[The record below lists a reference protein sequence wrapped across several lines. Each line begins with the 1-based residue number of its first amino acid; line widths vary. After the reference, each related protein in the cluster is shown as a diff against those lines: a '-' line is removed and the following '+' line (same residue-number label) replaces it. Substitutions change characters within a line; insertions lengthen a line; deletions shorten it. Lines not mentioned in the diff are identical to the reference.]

1 MPTGLESRFIGREQQ
16 KLITSVLKMAQGA
29 SRGGVP
35 VTSTSR
41 KNTGPSSEISELLAG
56 WDDSQLLQLTD
67 FYRDR
72 LEQAME
78 EGVHGVSLALTAENQ
93 FSGEEHRKI
102 SDLADKGERADGS
115 KLLLS
120 LVMEKGSRARRV
132 MWETFVKMRIGVP
145 KLDKIL
151 KEIKEHGCVPV
162 QRPVPEIPRELKDV
176 QQKHKE
182 TLRAQTETLRVNRIL
197 MREEVEVFQLA
208 DRYAE
213 LTVIS
218 TVRDRTLVEHELL
231 ARGRDHEEW
240 REKHLR
246 RELEKIRTDQLFQS
260 SFSRSK
266 FKSGSSAAVAGVAGI
281 GKTTMVQKIVY
292 DWATGKIYQQFQ
304 FVFSFKF
311 RDLNSINCRINLK
324 ELILD
329 QYPHFKKILR
339 EVWKNPEGLLF
350 IFDGLD
356 EFNDKIDFAD
366 SQRNTEPRSTCTD
379 PEFNCKVSDIVYS
392 LIQGKLLPGCSV
404 LVTYRPTALGLLE
417 KAEINVRAEILG
429 FVGEE
434 RKEYFTRHFEDQ
446 TVAAAVFKHV
456 KENEILYTMSYN
468 PSCCWILALALGPFF
483 TQRVRDPQR
492 VPKTITQLYCYYI
505 YNILKNH
512 GREIENPRDVLL
524 RVGQMAFR
532 GVAEKKI
539 VFTDG
544 DLIKYNLQPSQF
556 LSGFLM
562 ELLEREDSAQSVVY
576 TFPHITIQEFVAAV
590 AQFLNPHPGDSLRF
604 LTEAHSTTDS
614 RFEVFLRFVA
624 GLSNPMTA
632 RGLEEFLGPFPH
644 QTTCR
649 VIDWV
654 KEEVKRQS
662 GNTWNEAGKRSLL
675 NTLHY
680 LFESQNRG
688 LAQAALRSVE
698 TLSFSGMTLTPF
710 DCAVLDHVIGLCD
723 TIKYLNLEDCH
734 SQCEA
739 IQRLGPGLHKCQ
751 ELSLGWNKLEDSGV
765 KLVSAALRK
774 PECKIQKLWLRNV
787 GLTDSGAEDLA
798 SALRTNSSLTE
809 LNLSANKLG
818 DSGVKRVSAAL
829 RNPKCKLQKLW
840 LSDVGLTANGAKDL
854 ISTLSTNRSLKEL
867 SLNDNK
873 LGDSGVKL
881 LSAALRDSECNIQ
894 KLWLRN
900 VGLTDSG
907 VEDLASAL
915 STNPSLT
922 ELNLSANEL
931 GDSGVKLVSAALT
944 NSKFCIQKLW
954 LSDVGLTANGA
965 KDLISTL
972 STNRSLKELS
982 LNDNKLGDS
991 GVKLLSAALRDS
1003 ECNIQKL
1010 CLWNVG
1016 LTDSGAGDLN
1026 AALGGNPSLTVLN
1039 LNNNKL
1045 EDSGVKLV
1053 SAALKKSRC
1062 KLQEL
1067 RLRNVGLT
1075 DSGAKDLASTLRTNR
1090 SLMELNLNDNKLGD
1104 SGVKL
1109 VSAALKKAKC
1119 KIQKL
1124 WLRDVGL
1131 TDSGAKDLASAL
1143 SSNPSL
1149 TELNLGANKLG
1160 DSGVKLVSAA
1170 LKNSECK
1177 IQKLWLYDVGLTDS
1191 GAKDLN
1197 STLSTNQSLTE
1208 LSLNDNK
1215 LGDSGV
1221 KLVSEALKLSECKIQ
1236 KLSLRNVGLTDSGVE
1251 DLLSALRTNPSLT
1264 ELNLSGNKLGD
1275 SGVKLVSEAL
1285 RNSECKIQKLCL
1297 YDVGLTDSG
1306 AKDLASTLSTNRS
1319 LTELNL
1325 NDNELGD
1332 SGVKLVSEA
1341 LRNSKCEIQKLWLR
1355 DVGLTDSGA
1364 EDLASALRTNPSLT
1378 ELNLGAN
1385 KLGDSGMKLV
1395 SAALRNTE
1403 CKIQK
1408 LWLYDVGLTANGA
1421 KEIIS
1426 TLSTNRSL
1434 KELSLND
1441 NKLGDSG
1448 VKLVSDALRVSECK
1462 IQKLW
1467 LRDVGLTDSGVED
1480 LVSALSTNPK
1490 LTELNLSYNKLGDS
1504 GVKLVSAALKNSDC
1518 KIQKLWLMDVGL
1530 TDSAAG
1536 DFVSAL
1542 STKTSLMVLSL
1553 NNNKLRDSGV
1563 KLVSAALM
1571 KSRCKL
1577 QELGLR
1583 DVGLTDSGAGD
1594 LASALRTN
1602 PSLTELNLNDNQLGD
1617 SGVKLLSAALGN
1629 PECKL
1634 QKLQLDNIGL
1644 TDSGAKDLASA
1655 LSTNPSLTEL
1665 NLSVNKLGDSGMKL
1679 VSEALRNSKC
1689 EIQKL
1694 WLYDVGLTANGAKEI
1709 ISTLSTNRSLKELS
1723 LNDNK
1728 LGDSGVKL
1736 VSDALRVSECK
1747 IQKLWLRDVGL
1758 TDSGVEDLVS
1768 ALSTNPKLTE
1778 LNLSYNKLGDS
1789 GVKLVSAALKNSDCK
1804 IQKLWLMDVGLTDSA
1819 AGDFVSAL
1827 STKTSLMVLSL
1838 NNNKLRDSGVKLVSA
1853 ALMKSRCKL
1862 QELGLRDVGLTD
1874 SGAGDLASALRTN
1887 PSLTE
1892 LNLNDNLLGDSGVK
1906 LLSAALGNPECKL
1919 QKLQLDNI
1927 GLTDSGAK
1935 DLASALSTNPSLTE
1949 LNLSVNKLGDSGVK
1963 LVSEALR
1970 NPECKIQKLGLRDVG
1985 LTDSGAGDLASALRT
2000 NPSLTELNLNDNQL
2014 GDSGVKLLSAALGNP
2029 ECKLQKLQLDNIGL
2043 TDSGAKD
2050 LVSALST
2057 NPKLTELNLSYNKLG
2072 DSGVKLVSA
2081 ALKNS
2086 DCKIQKLWLMD
2097 VGLTDSAAGDF
2108 VSALSTKTS
2117 LMVLSLNNNKLR
2129 DSGVKLVSAAL
2140 MKSRCKLQE
2149 LGLRDVGLTD
2159 SGAGDLASAL
2169 RTNPSLTELNL
2180 NDNLLGDSGVKLL
2193 SAALGN
2199 PECKL
2204 QKLQL
2209 DNIGLTDSGAKDLA
2223 SALSTNPS
2231 LTELNLSVNKLGDS
2245 GVKLV
2250 SEALRNPECKI
2261 QKLGLR
2267 DVGLTDSGAGDLASA
2282 LRTNPSLTELNLNDN
2297 QLGDSG
2303 VKLLS
2308 AALGNPECKLQKLQ
2322 LDNIGLT
2329 DSGAKDLASALSTN
2343 PSLTELNLSVN
2354 KLGDSGVKLVS
2365 EALRNS
2371 KCEIQKL
2378 WLRDVGLT
2386 DSGAEDLASALRTNP
2401 SLTELN
2407 LGANK
2412 LGDSGMKL
2420 VSAALRNTECK
2431 IQKLWLDNI
2440 GLTDSGAKDLVSAL
2454 STNPKLTELN
2464 LSYNKLG
2471 DSGVKLV
2478 SAALKNSDC
2487 KIQKLWLMDVRLT
2500 DSAAGDFVSALS
2512 TKTSLMVLS
2521 LNNNKLQDS
2530 GVKLVSAALMKSRCK
2545 LQELGLRDV
2554 GLTDSGAGDLASAL
2568 RTNPSLTELN
2578 LNDNQLGDS
2587 GVKLLSVAL
2596 GNPECKLQKLQ
2607 LDNIGLTDS
2616 GAKDLASALSTN
2628 PSLTELNLSVNKLG
2642 DSGVK
2647 LVSEALRNSKC
2658 EIQKLWLRDVGLTDS
2673 GAEDLASALRTNPSL
2688 TELNLGANKL
2698 GDSGMKL
2705 VSAALRNTECK
2716 IQKLWLDNIGLTD
2729 SGAKDL
2735 VSALSTNPK
2744 LTELNLSYNKL
2755 GDSGV
2760 KLVSAALKNSDCKI
2774 QKLWLMDVGLTDSA
2788 AGDFVSALSTKTS
2801 LMVLSLNNNKL
2812 RDSGVK
2818 LVSAALMKSRC
2829 KLQELGLRDVG
2840 LTDSGAGDL
2849 ASALRTNPSLTE
2861 LNLNDNLLGDSGVKL
2876 LSAALGN
2883 PECKLQKLQLDNIG
2897 LTDSG
2902 AKDLASALSTNP
2914 SLTELNLSVNKLGD
2928 SGVKLVS
2935 EALRNPEC
2943 KIQKLGLRD
2952 VGLTDSGAGDLASA
2966 LRTNPSLTEL
2976 NLNDNQLGDSGVKLL
2991 SAALGNPECK
3001 LQKLQLDNI
3010 GLTDSGAKDLASAL
3024 STNPSLTELNLSVNK
3039 LGDSGVKLVSE
3050 ALRNSKC
3057 EIQKLWLRDVGLTDS
3072 GAEDLASAL
3081 RTNPSLTELNLGAN
3095 KLGDSGMK
3103 LVSAALRNTEC
3114 KIQKLWLMD
3123 VGLTDS
3129 AAGDFVS
3136 ALSTK
3141 TSLMV
3146 LSLNNNKL
3154 RDSGVKLV
3162 SAALMKSRCK
3172 LQELGL
3178 RDVGLTDSG
3187 AGDLAS
3193 ALRTNPSLTELN
3205 LNDNL
3210 LGDSGVKLL
3219 SAALGNPEC
3228 KLQKLQLDNIG
3239 LTDSGAKD
3247 LASALSTNPSLTELN
3262 LSVNKLGDS
3271 GVKLVS
3277 EALRNPECKIQK
3289 LGLRDVGL
3297 TDSGAGDLAS
3307 ALRTN
3312 PSLTE
3317 LNLNDNQLGDSGV
3330 KLLSAALGN
3339 PECKLQKLQLDNI
3352 GLTDSGAKDL
3362 ASALSTN
3369 PSLTEL
3375 NLSVNKLGDSGV
3387 KLVSEALRNSK
3398 CEIQKLWLRDVGLT
3412 DSGAEDL
3419 ASALR
3424 TNPSLTELNLGANKL
3439 GDSGMKLVSAAL
3451 RNTECKI
3458 QKLWLMDVGLTDS
3471 AAGDF
3476 VSALSTKTSLMVLS
3490 LNNNKLRDSGVKL
3503 VSAALMKSRCKL
3515 QELGLRDVGLTD
3527 SGAGDLASALRTN
3540 PSLTELNLN
3549 DNLLGDS
3556 GVKLLSAAL
3565 GNPECKLQKL
3575 QLDNIGLTDSG
3586 AKDLASALSTNPSL
3600 TELNL
3605 SVNKLGDS
3613 GVKLVSEA
3621 LRNPECKIQKLGLR
3635 DVGLTDSGAGDL
3647 ASALRTN
3654 PSLTEL
3660 NLNDNQL
3667 GDSGVKLLSA
3677 ALGNPECKL
3686 QKLQLDNIGLTDS
3699 GAKDLASAL
3708 STNPSLTELNL
3719 SVNKLGDSGVKLVSA
3734 ALMKSRCKL
3743 QELGLDNV
3751 GLTDSGAEDLVSALS
3766 TNPSLTELNLG
3777 YNSLTDRS
3785 VPALRRLILTLP
3797 SLEQIRLW
3805 DNRFSETG
3813 EKELRSLQEPRPGLT
3828 VICEHLNV

>member
-1 MPTGLESRFIGREQQ
+1 MNRYHRLSPAGGAFFHSDGAQEDANQP
-16 KLITSVLKMAQGA
+16 TSV
-29 SRGGVP
+29 GVRMD
-35 VTSTSR
+35 TDLNSA
-41 KNTGPSSEISELLAG
+41 ISAFLSNCE
-56 WDDSQLLQLTD
+56 DHQLYQLTR
-67 FYRDR
+67 FYMKR
-72 LEQAME
+72 LEQAIE
-78 EGVHGVSLALTAENQ
+78 EDVEGVGSMLMGEDHFTRREYQSVTELAE
-93 FSGEEHRKI
+93 
-102 SDLADKGERADGS
+102 KGNRAGAS
-115 KLLLS
+115 KLLLD
-120 LVMEKGSRARRV
+120 LVMKKDSGARRV
-132 MWETFVKMRIGVP
+132 MWESFVKQHHHLP
-145 KLDKIL
+145 KLS
-151 KEIKEHGCVPV
+151 
-162 QRPVPEIPRELKDV
+162 
-176 QQKHKE
+176 
-182 TLRAQTETLRVNRIL
+182 RIL
-197 MREEVEVFQLA
+197 
-208 DRYAE
+208 
-213 LTVIS
+213 
-218 TVRDRTLVEHELL
+218 
-231 ARGRDHEEW
+231 
-240 REKHLR
+240 
-246 RELEKIRTDQLFQS
+246 
-260 SFSRSK
+260 
-266 FKSGSSAAVAGVAGI
+266 
-281 GKTTMVQKIVY
+281 
-292 DWATGKIYQQFQ
+292 
-304 FVFSFKF
+304 
-311 RDLNSINCRINLK
+311 
-324 ELILD
+324 
-329 QYPHFKKILR
+329 
-339 EVWKNPEGLLF
+339 
-350 IFDGLD
+350 
-356 EFNDKIDFAD
+356 
-366 SQRNTEPRSTCTD
+366 
-379 PEFNCKVSDIVYS
+379 
-392 LIQGKLLPGCSV
+392 
-404 LVTYRPTALGLLE
+404 
-417 KAEINVRAEILG
+417 
-429 FVGEE
+429 
-434 RKEYFTRHFEDQ
+434 
-446 TVAAAVFKHV
+446 
-456 KENEILYTMSYN
+456 NEIRERGDGQFAYMDTVCAFSETPTDLE
-468 PSCCWILALALGPFF
+468 A
-483 TQRVRDPQR
+483 Q
-492 VPKTITQLYCYYI
+492 
-505 YNILKNH
+505 
-512 GREIENPRDVLL
+512 GR
-524 RVGQMAFR
+524 
-532 GVAEKKI
+532 
-539 VFTDG
+539 
-544 DLIKYNLQPSQF
+544 
-556 LSGFLM
+556 
-562 ELLEREDSAQSVVY
+562 
-576 TFPHITIQEFVAAV
+576 
-590 AQFLNPHPGDSLRF
+590 
-604 LTEAHSTTDS
+604 
-614 RFEVFLRFVA
+614 
-624 GLSNPMTA
+624 
-632 RGLEEFLGPFPH
+632 EEFLGPFPH
-644 QTTCR
+644 EATCQ

-675 NTLHY
+675 NRLRY
-680 LFESQNRG
+680 LFESQNREV
-688 LAQAALRSVE
+688 ALGSVKK
-698 TLSFSGMTLTPF
+698 LSFSGMTLTPF

-723 TIKYLNLEDCH
+723 TIKYLNLEGCH
-734 SQCEA
+734 IRCEG

-751 ELSLGWNKLEDSGV
+751 ELSLGRNELGDSGV
-765 KLVSAALRK
+765 KPVSAALRNPECK
-774 PECKIQKLWLRNV
+774 IQKLGLDNVGLTDSGAKDLISALSTNSSLTELDLGANKLGDSGVKPVSEALRNPECKIQKLWLY
-787 GLTDSGAEDLA
+787 
-798 SALRTNSSLTE
+798 
-809 LNLSANKLG
+809 
-818 DSGVKRVSAAL
+818 
-829 RNPKCKLQKLW
+829 
-840 LSDVGLTANGAKDL
+840 DVGLTANGAKDL

-881 LSAALRDSECNIQ
+881 VSAALRNPECKIQKLWLWNVGLTVSGAEDLSPAISTNRSLMELNLNDNQLGESGVKLVSAALRKAECKIQKLWLRDVGLTDSGVEQLASALSTNPSLMELNLNDNKLGDSGVKLVSEALRNSKCKIQKLWLRNVGLTDSGAQDLVSALRTNPSLKELSLNDNKLEDSGVKLVSAALRISECKIQ

-1067 RLRNVGLT
+1067 QLRNVGLT

-1221 KLVSEALKLSECKIQ
+1221 KLVSEALKISECKIQ

-1602 PSLTELNLNDNQLGD
+1602 PSLTELNLNDNL
-1617 SGVKLLSAALGN
+1617 
-1629 PECKL
+1629 
-1634 QKLQLDNIGL
+1634 
-1644 TDSGAKDLASA
+1644 
-1655 LSTNPSLTEL
+1655 
-1665 NLSVNKLGDSGMKL
+1665 
-1679 VSEALRNSKC
+1679 
-1689 EIQKL
+1689 
-1694 WLYDVGLTANGAKEI
+1694 
-1709 ISTLSTNRSLKELS
+1709 
-1723 LNDNK
+1723 
-1728 LGDSGVKL
+1728 
-1736 VSDALRVSECK
+1736 
-1747 IQKLWLRDVGL
+1747 
-1758 TDSGVEDLVS
+1758 
-1768 ALSTNPKLTE
+1768 
-1778 LNLSYNKLGDS
+1778 
-1789 GVKLVSAALKNSDCK
+1789 
-1804 IQKLWLMDVGLTDSA
+1804 
-1819 AGDFVSAL
+1819 
-1827 STKTSLMVLSL
+1827 
-1838 NNNKLRDSGVKLVSA
+1838 
-1853 ALMKSRCKL
+1853 
-1862 QELGLRDVGLTD
+1862 
-1874 SGAGDLASALRTN
+1874 
-1887 PSLTE
+1887 
-1892 LNLNDNLLGDSGVK
+1892 
-1906 LLSAALGNPECKL
+1906 
-1919 QKLQLDNI
+1919 
-1927 GLTDSGAK
+1927 
-1935 DLASALSTNPSLTE
+1935 
-1949 LNLSVNKLGDSGVK
+1949 
-1963 LVSEALR
+1963 
-1970 NPECKIQKLGLRDVG
+1970 
-1985 LTDSGAGDLASALRT
+1985 
-2000 NPSLTELNLNDNQL
+2000 
-2014 GDSGVKLLSAALGNP
+2014 
-2029 ECKLQKLQLDNIGL
+2029 
-2043 TDSGAKD
+2043 
-2050 LVSALST
+2050 
-2057 NPKLTELNLSYNKLG
+2057 
-2072 DSGVKLVSA
+2072 
-2081 ALKNS
+2081 
-2086 DCKIQKLWLMD
+2086 
-2097 VGLTDSAAGDF
+2097 
-2108 VSALSTKTS
+2108 
-2117 LMVLSLNNNKLR
+2117 
-2129 DSGVKLVSAAL
+2129 
-2140 MKSRCKLQE
+2140 
-2149 LGLRDVGLTD
+2149 
-2159 SGAGDLASAL
+2159 
-2169 RTNPSLTELNL
+2169 
-2180 NDNLLGDSGVKLL
+2180 
-2193 SAALGN
+2193 
-2199 PECKL
+2199 
-2204 QKLQL
+2204 
-2209 DNIGLTDSGAKDLA
+2209 
-2223 SALSTNPS
+2223 
-2231 LTELNLSVNKLGDS
+2231 
-2245 GVKLV
+2245 
-2250 SEALRNPECKI
+2250 
-2261 QKLGLR
+2261 
-2267 DVGLTDSGAGDLASA
+2267 
-2282 LRTNPSLTELNLNDN
+2282 
-2297 QLGDSG
+2297 
-2303 VKLLS
+2303 
-2308 AALGNPECKLQKLQ
+2308 
-2322 LDNIGLT
+2322 
-2329 DSGAKDLASALSTN
+2329 
-2343 PSLTELNLSVN
+2343 
-2354 KLGDSGVKLVS
+2354 
-2365 EALRNS
+2365 
-2371 KCEIQKL
+2371 
-2378 WLRDVGLT
+2378 
-2386 DSGAEDLASALRTNP
+2386 
-2401 SLTELN
+2401 
-2407 LGANK
+2407 
-2412 LGDSGMKL
+2412 
-2420 VSAALRNTECK
+2420 
-2431 IQKLWLDNI
+2431 
-2440 GLTDSGAKDLVSAL
+2440 
-2454 STNPKLTELN
+2454 
-2464 LSYNKLG
+2464 
-2471 DSGVKLV
+2471 
-2478 SAALKNSDC
+2478 
-2487 KIQKLWLMDVRLT
+2487 
-2500 DSAAGDFVSALS
+2500 
-2512 TKTSLMVLS
+2512 
-2521 LNNNKLQDS
+2521 
-2530 GVKLVSAALMKSRCK
+2530 
-2545 LQELGLRDV
+2545 
-2554 GLTDSGAGDLASAL
+2554 
-2568 RTNPSLTELN
+2568 
-2578 LNDNQLGDS
+2578 
-2587 GVKLLSVAL
+2587 
-2596 GNPECKLQKLQ
+2596 
-2607 LDNIGLTDS
+2607 
-2616 GAKDLASALSTN
+2616 
-2628 PSLTELNLSVNKLG
+2628 
-2642 DSGVK
+2642 
-2647 LVSEALRNSKC
+2647 
-2658 EIQKLWLRDVGLTDS
+2658 
-2673 GAEDLASALRTNPSL
+2673 
-2688 TELNLGANKL
+2688 
-2698 GDSGMKL
+2698 
-2705 VSAALRNTECK
+2705 
-2716 IQKLWLDNIGLTD
+2716 
-2729 SGAKDL
+2729 
-2735 VSALSTNPK
+2735 
-2744 LTELNLSYNKL
+2744 
-2755 GDSGV
+2755 
-2760 KLVSAALKNSDCKI
+2760 
-2774 QKLWLMDVGLTDSA
+2774 
-2788 AGDFVSALSTKTS
+2788 
-2801 LMVLSLNNNKL
+2801 
-2812 RDSGVK
+2812 
-2818 LVSAALMKSRC
+2818 
-2829 KLQELGLRDVG
+2829 
-2840 LTDSGAGDL
+2840 
-2849 ASALRTNPSLTE
+2849 
-2861 LNLNDNLLGDSGVKL
+2861 
-2876 LSAALGN
+2876 
-2883 PECKLQKLQLDNIG
+2883 
-2897 LTDSG
+2897 
-2902 AKDLASALSTNP
+2902 
-2914 SLTELNLSVNKLGD
+2914 
-2928 SGVKLVS
+2928 
-2935 EALRNPEC
+2935 
-2943 KIQKLGLRD
+2943 
-2952 VGLTDSGAGDLASA
+2952 
-2966 LRTNPSLTEL
+2966 
-2976 NLNDNQLGDSGVKLL
+2976 LGDSGVKLL

-3154 RDSGVKLV
+3154 QDSGVKLV

-3178 RDVGLTDSG
+3178 GDVGLTDSG

-3339 PECKLQKLQLDNI
+3339 PECKLQKLQL
-3352 GLTDSGAKDL
+3352 
-3362 ASALSTN
+3362 
-3369 PSLTEL
+3369 E
-3375 NLSVNKLGDSGV
+3375 
-3387 KLVSEALRNSK
+3387 
-3398 CEIQKLWLRDVGLT
+3398 DVGLT
-3412 DSGAEDL
+3412 DSG
-3419 ASALR
+3419 
-3424 TNPSLTELNLGANKL
+3424 
-3439 GDSGMKLVSAAL
+3439 V
-3451 RNTECKI
+3451 
-3458 QKLWLMDVGLTDS
+3458 
-3471 AAGDF
+3471 
-3476 VSALSTKTSLMVLS
+3476 
-3490 LNNNKLRDSGVKL
+3490 
-3503 VSAALMKSRCKL
+3503 
-3515 QELGLRDVGLTD
+3515 
-3527 SGAGDLASALRTN
+3527 
-3540 PSLTELNLN
+3540 
-3549 DNLLGDS
+3549 
-3556 GVKLLSAAL
+3556 
-3565 GNPECKLQKL
+3565 
-3575 QLDNIGLTDSG
+3575 
-3586 AKDLASALSTNPSL
+3586 
-3600 TELNL
+3600 
-3605 SVNKLGDS
+3605 
-3613 GVKLVSEA
+3613 
-3621 LRNPECKIQKLGLR
+3621 
-3635 DVGLTDSGAGDL
+3635 
-3647 ASALRTN
+3647 
-3654 PSLTEL
+3654 
-3660 NLNDNQL
+3660 
-3667 GDSGVKLLSA
+3667 
-3677 ALGNPECKL
+3677 
-3686 QKLQLDNIGLTDS
+3686 
-3699 GAKDLASAL
+3699 
-3708 STNPSLTELNL
+3708 
-3719 SVNKLGDSGVKLVSA
+3719 
-3734 ALMKSRCKL
+3734 
-3743 QELGLDNV
+3743 
-3751 GLTDSGAEDLVSALS
+3751 EDLVSALS

-3777 YNSLTDRS
+3777 LNSLTDRS

-3797 SLEQIRLW
+3797 SLKRIWLGN
-3805 DNRFSETG
+3805 NRFSGTG
-3813 EKELRSLQEPRPGLT
+3813 MKELRSLQEPRPGLT
-3828 VICEHLNV
+3828 VTV